1 MQFRNR
7 CPISE
12 SRGHQC
18 RRNHL
23 HRPDSQ
29 TVSEL
34 RDTVRPSM
42 RIRSCLIGVALL
54 VAPDVQAQTTSDGVQ
69 ALVRGD
75 YQTAARILQP
85 LADGAAQPDAIAQ
98 FFMAILYYSGQ
109 GVPRNAVRACA
120 LYLSAATSP
129 NPLSLQALDLAR
141 LIQVEYGPVDAQ
153 LCASA
158 SASSSAWREAPT
170 ASFELAADLS
180 VSIDQTAVTVTYKG
194 TVNRAAMLMGG
205 PGFVF
210 LPIRFTQLDVSQ
222 PIRARRHFVEFF
234 IWQPDTLSNPTA
246 WTLGWILFEVIGPDF
261 RPVTG
266 DKSVMTITALQ
277 PPASFDA
284 NAAAHVAVNAT
295 GEAEW
300 IVSGG
305 PNPRSAVVPFKG
317 PQ

>member
-1 MQFRNR
+1 
-7 CPISE
+7 
-12 SRGHQC
+12 
-18 RRNHL
+18 
-23 HRPDSQ
+23 
-29 TVSEL
+29 
-34 RDTVRPSM
+34 M
-42 RIRSCLIGVALL
+42 RIRSGLIAVALL
-54 VAPDVQAQTTSDGVQ
+54 VAPAGGPHTTGDGVQ

-85 LADGAAQPDAIAQ
+85 LADSAAQPDALAQ
-98 FFMAILYYSGQ
+98 YFMAMLYYSGQ
-109 GVPRNAVRACA
+109 GVPQNPVRACA

-129 NPLSLQALDLAR
+129 TPLSPQALDLAR
-141 LIQVEYGPVDAQ
+141 LIQVEYGPADAQ

-158 SASSSAWREAPT
+158 SANPALWREAPT
-170 ASFELAADLS
+170 ASFELAPDHS
-180 VSIDQTAVTVTYKG
+180 ISIDQTGATVTYNG
-194 TVNRAAMLMGG
+194 TINHAAMLMGG

-234 IWQPDTLSNPTA
+234 IWQPDTVSNPTA

-266 DKSVMTITALQ
+266 DKSLLTVTALQ
-277 PPASFDA
+277 PPDSFDL
-284 NAAAHVAVNAT
+284 NVAAHVALNAN

-305 PNPRSAVVPFKG
+305 PNPRRAIVPFKRR
-317 PQ
+317 Q